1 MCELVPQADPLH
13 VFDRYV
19 LNANRVMGG
28 VRMRQYRTGN
38 TIAAGGCVSSTV
50 TLKDGTA
57 IGDVPVVKEKGCYA
71 DYSMDRQRIYVAS
84 LSANNGEDGETY
96 VACCLIL
103 FCSLCSMLFVCVP
116 CSSYDPC
123 YTFVLLRPL
132 SMSHYE
138 QNLVHPRCVPLA
150 TTVPGH

>member
-1 MCELVPQADPLH
+1 MKFLVPQADPIH

-50 TLKDGTA
+50 ALKDGTA

-103 FCSLCSMLFVCVP
+103 FGFVLFCSVPMLFV
-116 CSSYDPC
+116 
-123 YTFVLLRPL
+123 
-132 SMSHYE
+132 
-138 QNLVHPRCVPLA
+138 
-150 TTVPGH
+150 

>member
-1 MCELVPQADPLH
+1 MKFLVPQADPLH

-50 TLKDGTA
+50 ALKDGTA

-96 VACCLIL
+96 VVCCLIL
-103 FCSLCSMLFVCVP
+103 FCLVLFCSHALRMIPMTHC
-116 CSSYDPC
+116 C
-123 YTFVLLRPL
+123 TFVLLRPL
-132 SMSHYE
+132 PVSHYE
-138 QNLVHPRCVPLA
+138 QKLVHYLQLSLY
-150 TTVPGH
+150 